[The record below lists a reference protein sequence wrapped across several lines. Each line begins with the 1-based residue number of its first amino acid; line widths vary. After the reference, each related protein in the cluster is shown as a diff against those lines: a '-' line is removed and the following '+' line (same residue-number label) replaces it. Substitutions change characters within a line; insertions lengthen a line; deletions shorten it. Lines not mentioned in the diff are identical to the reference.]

1 MSPSKRSPKIYS
13 KPSIVKLGGPLYA
26 KHGAASKNS
35 VPVRTEIAKVP
46 VAQLTAEFGSPLF
59 VFSEDAIRTSF
70 RAYADVFRR
79 FYPKTVFGWSYKTNY
94 LKAICAIFHDEGAI
108 AEVVSD
114 FEYEKA
120 RGLGMRG
127 DQIIFNGPYKP
138 KQALKR
144 AIQEQA
150 LIHIDSMDEIYEI
163 DAIAKSINMTARV
176 GLRVNMNTG
185 VYPQWSRFGLNVES
199 GQAIAAAHQ
208 LAKLSTIAFEGLHC
222 HIGTF
227 MLSVEAYAIAT
238 EKMARLFLDIEETTG
253 NQLQYID
260 MGGGFPSKNHLKG
273 VYQAPEVAVPNIAEY
288 ASAITEGLKKTF
300 GDRDLPTLI
309 LEAGR
314 HLIDEAGFLIT
325 SVVSRKLLPDARRA
339 YVLDAGVNLLYT
351 STWYRPTFEIDG
363 DEGSFLEPAVLY
375 GPLCMNIDVIDNSLM
390 LPPLRVG
397 KRIILSPVGAYNVT
411 QWMQFIQY
419 RPAVVL
425 IRKSGEVDVIRKREN
440 LAAVEGP
447 EQLPADLKLHIQP
460 DGGASKIR
468 IAS

>member
-1 MSPSKRSPKIYS
+1 MSPSKKSVKKYT
-13 KPSIVKLGGPLYA
+13 KPSILKLGGPLYA

-35 VPVRTEIAKVP
+35 VPVRTEIGRVP
-46 VAQLTAEFGSPLF
+46 VAQLAAEFGSPLF
-59 VFSEDAIRTSF
+59 VFVEDTIRANF
-70 RAYADVFRR
+70 RSYANVFKRL
-79 FYPKTVFGWSYKTNY
+79 YPKTVFGWSYKTNY
-94 LKAICAIFHDEGAI
+94 LKAVCAIFHEEGAI

-120 RGLGMRG
+120 RALGLPG

-138 KQALKR
+138 KNALQR
-144 AIQEQA
+144 AIKEKA
-150 LIHIDSMDEIYEI
+150 LIHIDSIDEIFEI
-163 DAIAKSINMTARV
+163 ENIANSLDLEARV

-185 VYPQWSRFGLNVES
+185 VYPQWSRFGLNFET
-199 GQAIAAAHQ
+199 GQALAAAKQ
-208 LAKLSTIAFEGLHC
+208 LARSKAIKFEGLHC

-227 MLSVEAYAIAT
+227 MLSVEAYTIAA
-238 EKMARLFLDIEETTG
+238 EKIASLFLEIERETGITL
-253 NQLQYID
+253 NYID

-273 VYQAPEVAVPNIAEY
+273 VYQAPEVAVPSISEY
-288 ASAITEGLKKTF
+288 ASAITDTLKATF
-300 GDRDLPTLI
+300 SDRELPTLI

-351 STWYRPTFEIDG
+351 STWYRPTFELDG
-363 DEGSFLEPAVLY
+363 DEGSFLEPAVLF
-375 GPLCMNIDVIDNSLM
+375 GPLCMNIDVVDSHLM

-397 KRIILSPVGAYNVT
+397 KRLILSPVGAYNVT

-425 IRKSGEVDVIRKREN
+425 VRKTGVVDVIREREN
-440 LAAVEGP
+440 LAAVEGL
-447 EQLPADLKLHIQP
+447 ERLPADLNQTEKSFQ
-460 DGGASKIR
+460 AQKIR
-468 IAS
+468 KAS